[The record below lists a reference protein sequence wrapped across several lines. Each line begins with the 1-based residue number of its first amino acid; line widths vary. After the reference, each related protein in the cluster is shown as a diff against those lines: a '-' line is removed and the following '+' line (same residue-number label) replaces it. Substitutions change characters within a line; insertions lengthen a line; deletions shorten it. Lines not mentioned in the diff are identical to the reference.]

1 MRARASIV
9 AGESA
14 PKPIPRRPTR
24 AATIFSSPSNAPP
37 QVLINGI
44 IDSEYDLTLLD
55 TREVIGFEYYTP
67 TNTPLK
73 YNRTAIG
80 RDSGAAVCGTVL
92 LWLR

>member
-1 MRARASIV
+1 
-9 AGESA
+9 
-14 PKPIPRRPTR
+14 
-24 AATIFSSPSNAPP
+24 
-37 QVLINGI
+37 VLINGI